1 MLQNAVLAWATFYGV
16 DPAQFDAAIR
26 IHLTTVK
33 KEEQERWARL
43 WQEAA
48 LLELGRP
55 SRLSAVLPREIR
67 MRIVEIANE

>member
-26 IHLTTVK
+26 IHMNTVK
-33 KEEQERWARL
+33 KEEQEDWARR
-43 WQEAA
+43 WQEATFA
-48 LLELGRP
+48 ELAKP
-55 SRLSAVLPREIR
+55 CRLSAALPREIR